1 MHPDILTSLVTKTDS
16 KIVLLVM
23 DGVGGL
29 PINGK
34 TELEAANTP
43 NLDRLVKEN
52 VCGLTDSIERGITAG
67 SGPGHLGLFG
77 YDPTEYEIGRG
88 VLEALGVGLEMTPL
102 DVAARGNFATRNE
115 TAITDRRAG
124 RIPTELNQKLCAKMA
139 EAIPEIDGV
148 KVIIHSGMEHRFV
161 VLFRGEGL
169 DGRIADADPQQ
180 VGLSPKLATALAP
193 EAEHTVE
200 IVNAFI
206 RKAEEVLKDE
216 HPANTILLRG
226 FAKYP
231 DIPSMEQR
239 FGLTPAA
246 IATYPMYRGLAK
258 LVGMTLLDTGKTVA
272 DEIETLKE
280 HWNSFDFF
288 FVHVKKTDSYGEDGN
303 FEKKVS
309 IIEEVD
315 KAIPDLLALKPDV
328 LVVTADH
335 STPAMLKS
343 HSWHPNPFLLV
354 NKYIRPDE
362 VTYFSERAF
371 VHGGL
376 GRFLAKDGIA
386 LMLAHALK
394 LKKFGA

>member
-180 VGLSPKLATALAP
+180 VGLPPKLATALAP
-193 EAEHTVE
+193 EAEHTAE

-315 KAIPDLLALKPDV
+315 KAIPDLIALNPDV
-328 LVVTADH
+328 LVITADH
-335 STPAMLKS
+335 STPAVLKS

>member
-29 PINGK
+29 PVNGE
-34 TELEAANTP
+34 TGLEAADTP
-43 NLDRLVKEN
+43 NLDRLVTEN

-102 DVAARGNFATRNE
+102 DVAARGNFATRD
-115 TAITDRRAG
+115 TTTITDRRAG
-124 RIPTELNQKLCAKMA
+124 RIPTELNQKLCAKISA
-139 EAIPEIDGV
+139 AIPEIDGV
-148 KVIIHSGMEHRFV
+148 KIIVHSGMEHRFV

-180 VGLSPKLATALAP
+180 VGLPPKLAEALAP
-193 EAEHTVE
+193 EAERTVE
-200 IVNAFI
+200 IVNTFI
-206 RKAEEVLKDE
+206 RKVEEVLKDE

-239 FGLTPAA
+239 FALTPAA

-258 LVGMTLLDTGKTVA
+258 LVGMALLDTGKTVA
-272 DEIETLKE
+272 DEIQTLKD
-280 HWNSFDFF
+280 HWESFDFF
-288 FVHVKKTDSYGEDGN
+288 FVHVKKTDSYGEDGA

-309 IIEEVD
+309 VIEEVD
-315 KAIPDLLALKPDV
+315 KALPDLLALNPDV

-335 STPAMLKS
+335 STPSLLKS

-354 NKYIRPDE
+354 NKYIRPDG
-362 VTYFSERAF
+362 VTRFSERAF
-371 VHGGL
+371 AQGGL
-376 GRFLAKDGIA
+376 GRFPAKDGIA

>member
-1 MHPDILTSLVTKTDS
+1 MHPDILTPLIAKTDS
-16 KIVLLVM
+16 KIILLVM
-23 DGVGGL
+23 DGLGGL
-29 PINGK
+29 PIHGK
-34 TELEAANTP
+34 TELEAAQTP
-43 NLDRLVKEN
+43 HLDRLAKEN
-52 VCGLTDSIERGITAG
+52 TCGLTDSIARGITAG

-102 DVAARGNFATRNE
+102 DVAARGNFATRDE
-115 TAITDRRAG
+115 TTITDRRAG
-124 RIPTELNQKLCAKMA
+124 RIPTELNRKLCAKIA
-139 EAIPEIDGV
+139 AAIPEIDGV
-148 KVIIHSGMEHRFV
+148 EIIVHSGMEHRFV

-180 VGLSPKLATALAP
+180 VGLPPKLATALAP

-200 IVNAFI
+200 IVNTFI
-206 RKAEEVLKDE
+206 RKVEEVLKDE

-258 LVGMTLLDTGKTVA
+258 LVGMTLLDTGMTVA
-272 DEIETLKE
+272 DEIETLKV
-280 HWNSFDFF
+280 HWQAYDFF
-288 FVHVKKTDSYGEDGN
+288 FVHVKKTDSYGEDGS
-303 FEKKVS
+303 FEKKVAV
-309 IIEEVD
+309 IEEVD
-315 KAIPDLLALKPDV
+315 QAIPDIMSLEPDV
-328 LVVTADH
+328 LVITADH
-335 STPAMLKS
+335 STPALLKA

-354 NKYIRPDE
+354 NRYIRPDE
-362 VTYFSERAF
+362 VNRFSERACAQ
-371 VHGGL
+371 GGL
-376 GRFLAKDGIA
+376 GRFPAKDGIV

>member
-1 MHPDILTSLVTKTDS
+1 MHPEILKTLVTKTDS
-16 KIVLLVM
+16 KMILLVM
-23 DGVGGL
+23 DGLGGL
-29 PINGK
+29 PVNGK
-34 TELEAANTP
+34 TEVEAAQTP
-43 NLDRLVKEN
+43 NLDRLVAEN
-52 VCGLTDSIERGITAG
+52 VCGLTDSIDRGITAG

-124 RIPTELNQKLCAKMA
+124 RIPTELNKKLCAKIA
-139 EAIPEIDGV
+139 DAIPEIDGV
-148 KVIIHSGMEHRFV
+148 KIIIHSGMEHRFV

-169 DGRIADADPQQ
+169 DGRIADADPQTP
-180 VGLSPKLATALAP
+180 GLPPKLAQALAP
-193 EAEHTVE
+193 EAERTAE
-200 IVNAFI
+200 IANTFI
-206 RKAEEVLKDE
+206 RKVEEVLKDE

-231 DIPSMEQR
+231 DIPNMEER
-239 FGLTPAA
+239 FALTPAA

-258 LVGMTLLDTGKTVA
+258 LVGMTLLDTGTTVA
-272 DEIETLKE
+272 DEVETLKE
-280 HWNSFDFF
+280 HWESFDYFF
-288 FVHVKKTDSYGEDGN
+288 LHVKKTDSYGEDGN
-303 FEKKVS
+303 FEKKVAV
-309 IIEEVD
+309 IEEVD
-315 KAIPDLLALKPDV
+315 RAIPEILSMKPDV

-335 STPAMLKS
+335 STPALLKS
-343 HSWHPNPFLLV
+343 HSWHPNPYLLV
-354 NKYIRPDE
+354 NRYIRPDE
-362 VTYFSERAF
+362 VTRFSERAF

-386 LMLAHALK
+386 LMLAHAQK

>member
-1 MHPDILTSLVTKTDS
+1 MHPDILTSLATKTDS

-34 TELEAANTP
+34 TEIEAANTP
-43 NLDRLVKEN
+43 NLDRLVEEN
-52 VCGLTDSIERGITAG
+52 VCGLTDSIARGITAG

-102 DVAARGNFATRNE
+102 DVAARGNFATRDA
-115 TAITDRRAG
+115 TSIIDRRAG
-124 RIPTELNQKLCAKMA
+124 RIPTEINRELCAKIT

-148 KVIIHSGMEHRFV
+148 KVIVHSGMEHRFV

-180 VGLSPKLATALAP
+180 VGLPPKLAEALTP

-200 IVNAFI
+200 IVNTFV
-206 RKAEEVLKDE
+206 RKVEEVLKDE
-216 HPANTILLRG
+216 HPANTVLLRG

-231 DIPSMEQR
+231 DIPSMEER
-239 FGLTPAA
+239 FLLTPAA

-272 DEIETLKE
+272 DEMETLKN
-280 HWNSFDFF
+280 HWDAYDFF
-288 FVHVKKTDSYGEDGN
+288 FIHVKKTDSYGEDGA
-303 FEKKVS
+303 FEKKVAV
-309 IIEEVD
+309 IEEVD
-315 KAIPDLLALKPDV
+315 KALPDLLSLAPDV
-328 LVVTADH
+328 LVITADH
-335 STPAMLKS
+335 STPSLLKS

-362 VTYFSERAF
+362 VTRFSERAF

-376 GRFLAKDGIA
+376 GRFPAKDGIA

>member
-1 MHPDILTSLVTKTDS
+1 MHPDILTSLITKTDS

-34 TELEAANTP
+34 TELEAAHTP
-43 NLDRLVKEN
+43 NLDRLVAEN
-52 VCGLTDSIERGITAG
+52 ICGLTDSIDRGITAG

-77 YDPTEYEIGRG
+77 YDPTKYEIGRG
-88 VLEALGVGLEMTPL
+88 VLEALGVDLEMTPL
-102 DVAARGNFATRNE
+102 DVAARGNFATRDDK
-115 TAITDRRAG
+115 TITDRRAG
-124 RIPTELNQKLCAKMA
+124 RIPTELNQKLCAKIA
-139 EAIPEIDGV
+139 DAIPEIDGV
-148 KVIIHSGMEHRFV
+148 KIIVHSGMEHRFV

-180 VGLSPKLATALAP
+180 VGLPPKLATALAP
-193 EAEHTVE
+193 EAEPTVKIINTFIKKVEE
-200 IVNAFI
+200 IL
-206 RKAEEVLKDE
+206 RDE

-231 DIPSMEQR
+231 DIPSMEKR

-280 HWNSFDFF
+280 HWDSYDFF

-303 FEKKVS
+303 FDKKVAV
-309 IIEEVD
+309 IEEVD
-315 KAIPDLLALKPDV
+315 KAIPDLLALNPDV

-335 STPAMLKS
+335 STPSLLKS
-343 HSWHPNPFLLV
+343 HSWHPNPYLLV

-362 VTYFSERAF
+362 VSRFSERAF

>member
-1 MHPDILTSLVTKTDS
+1 
-16 KIVLLVM
+16 
-23 DGVGGL
+23 
-29 PINGK
+29 
-34 TELEAANTP
+34 
-43 NLDRLVKEN
+43 
-52 VCGLTDSIERGITAG
+52 
-67 SGPGHLGLFG
+67 
-77 YDPTEYEIGRG
+77 
-88 VLEALGVGLEMTPL
+88 
-102 DVAARGNFATRNE
+102 
-115 TAITDRRAG
+115 
-124 RIPTELNQKLCAKMA
+124 
-139 EAIPEIDGV
+139 
-148 KVIIHSGMEHRFV
+148 
-161 VLFRGEGL
+161 
-169 DGRIADADPQQ
+169 
-180 VGLSPKLATALAP
+180 
-193 EAEHTVE
+193 
-200 IVNAFI
+200 
-206 RKAEEVLKDE
+206 VLKDE

-280 HWNSFDFF
+280 HWDSYDFF

-303 FEKKVS
+303 FDKKVS
-309 IIEEVD
+309 VIEEVD

-335 STPAMLKS
+335 STPAMLRS

-362 VTYFSERAF
+362 VTRFSERAF

-376 GRFLAKDGIA
+376 GRFPAKDGIA

>member
-180 VGLSPKLATALAP
+180 VGLPPKLATALAP
-193 EAEHTVE
+193 EAEHTAE

>member
-29 PINGK
+29 PIDGK

-43 NLDRLVKEN
+43 NLDRLVEKN
-52 VCGLTDSIERGITAG
+52 VCGFTDSIERGITAG

-88 VLEALGVGLEMTPL
+88 VLEALGVGLEMTPR
-102 DVAARGNFATRNE
+102 DVAARGNFATRDE
-115 TAITDRRAG
+115 TSITDRRAG
-124 RIPTELNQKLCAKMA
+124 RIPTALNQKLCAKIA
-139 EAIPEIDGV
+139 AAIPKVDGV
-148 KVIIHSGMEHRFV
+148 EIIVHSGMEHRFV
-161 VLFRGEGL
+161 VLFRGDGL

-180 VGLSPKLATALAP
+180 VGLPPKLATALAP

-200 IVNAFI
+200 IVNTFI
-206 RKAEEVLKDE
+206 RKVEEVLKDE

-258 LVGMTLLDTGKTVA
+258 LVGMTLLDTGTTVA
-272 DEIETLKE
+272 DEIQTLGE
-280 HWNSFDFF
+280 HWDAFDFF

-309 IIEEVD
+309 VIEEVD
-315 KAIPDLLALKPDV
+315 RAIPDLLALKPDV
-328 LVVTADH
+328 LVITADH
-335 STPAMLKS
+335 STPSLLKA

-354 NKYIRPDE
+354 NRYIRPDE
-362 VTYFSERAF
+362 VTRFSERAF
-371 VHGGL
+371 AHGGL
-376 GRFLAKDGIA
+376 GRFPAKDGIA